1 MARALNLADIIII
14 AILIIIAAVL
24 IYLLRPLIIVIV
36 IISAGYFIY
45 RWYIKRK
52 LLRSWLFVDRKR
64 ARKIFSLLNIY
75 FKLSCSNQAS
85 LRRDSI
91 LSNKKYGNFEV
102 STLYLYK
109 TKMSIYGFIQNVFYI
124 DPFLQSRLT
133 FINSHH
139 YKLFPLNFHLII

>member
-1 MARALNLADIIII
+1 
-14 AILIIIAAVL
+14 
-24 IYLLRPLIIVIV
+24 
-36 IISAGYFIY
+36 
-45 RWYIKRK
+45 
-52 LLRSWLFVDRKR
+52 VDRKR

-85 LRRDSI
+85 LRRDNI

-109 TKMSIYGFIQNVFYI
+109 TKMSSYGFIQNVFYI

-139 YKLFPLNFHLII
+139 YKLFPLIFHLII